1 MLHMLCLVAQSCLC
15 DPTDCSPPGS
25 SVHGIPQARILE
37 WVAVPSSRGIFP
49 SQGLNPGLLCCRQ
62 ILYCLSHQG
71 SPMRVEPFPKVSAPD
86 TIIQGLRISTY
97 EFGCSKMGMG
107 H

>member
-1 MLHMLCLVAQSCLC
+1 M
-15 DPTDCSPPGS
+15 
-25 SVHGIPQARILE
+25 GILQARILE
-37 WVAVPSSRGIFP
+37 WVAMLFSRGIFP
-49 SQGLNPGLLCCRQ
+49 TQGLNPGLPCCRQ

-71 SPMRVEPFPKVSAPD
+71 SPMRVEPFPKVSPPD

-107 H
+107 HKYIVYCTDQNQTFSLT